1 MVGTDEKDETAE
13 KEETV
18 EKEEADVV
26 AEGAPDLVASTTPAK
41 SEMAMAETPEV
52 AAGEKRSLSE
62 EDGNKM
68 DESPPKKEKAA
79 ETEEK
84 AAGAK
89 EKAAGAEVES
99 VEKA

>member
-1 MVGTDEKDETAE
+1 MVGTDEKEETAE
-13 KEETV
+13 KEETG
-18 EKEEADVV
+18 VV
-26 AEGAPDLVASTTPAK
+26 AEGAPGVVASATPTK
-41 SEMAMAETPEV
+41 SEMAMA